1 MAFGRKASLC
11 FQVLYLENIA
21 QWKHRLRDK
30 RETTASV
37 CTHIVSSFTKFFKMP
52 NEFTD
57 NFLEL
62 KQVKH
67 SQISY
72 FLYAK
77 WRFLSLKYFFGQI
90 SLTLNTIICNQLFNL
105 ISLLYKSYKIETCSH
120 KLQKHNFNKN
130 NLCLYFTRV
139 ISCFRRAHT

>member
-77 WRFLSLKYFFGQI
+77 WRFLSLKYFFVVEILFWSDKFDFKYYNMQ
-90 SLTLNTIICNQLFNL
+90 SII
-105 ISLLYKSYKIETCSH
+105 
-120 KLQKHNFNKN
+120 
-130 NLCLYFTRV
+130 
-139 ISCFRRAHT
+139 